1 MPTDLLTQWILIALR
16 HFWYCLKG
24 FLKGFWLPFRLLKS
38 VKYSQSYSL
47 NEVYDSKILTAFYPQ
62 TNRQIEKVNQE
73 LEWYLR
79 MFINYRQEQWPDWLE
94 IAEFVYNNKAHSST
108 KILPFKADYRQ
119 DPRMGFEVRKKRKYK
134 GTEKKEQ
141 KSMSIK

>member
-1 MPTDLLTQWILIALR
+1 
-16 HFWYCLKG
+16 
-24 FLKGFWLPFRLLKS
+24 
-38 VKYSQSYSL
+38 
-47 NEVYDSKILTAFYPQ
+47 
-62 TNRQIEKVNQE
+62 
-73 LEWYLR
+73 

-134 GTEKKEQ
+134 ETEKKEQ